1 MSFFK
6 KNIEASKRAKKDIFE
21 IASIKNQIRT
31 QPCFLVGSGPS
42 LMKCDL
48 KTVEDSGFPI
58 FCINNSFSKI
68 TPDIWLGIDGIEFFH
83 PSIFSSPCI
92 KLTQWPLRY
101 HEINGTQ
108 LCDLDNFYFL
118 NIAEKDNYSF
128 AGNNITFNFE
138 GNTFSTAIHILH
150 YIGFEKIY
158 LIGCDFIHGKGL
170 RYNPKSRNKSKV
182 ERYNNPSTGY
192 LDVALDFLKFSS
204 KKGKSSYTSCSK
216 ISRANDFLPYMSP
229 EEVVAKYK
237 S

>member
-6 KNIEASKRAKKDIFE
+6 KNIESSKRAKKDIFE

-42 LMKCDL
+42 LMECDL
-48 KTVEDSGFPI
+48 KAVEDSGFPI

-68 TPDIWLGIDGIEFFH
+68 APDIWLGIDGVKNFH

-101 HEINGTQ
+101 EEVNGTQ
-108 LCDLDNFYFL
+108 LCDLDNFYFF
-118 NIAEKDNYSF
+118 NTAEEDDHSF
-128 AGNNITFNFE
+128 AGSNITFHFE
-138 GNTFSTAIHILH
+138 GNTFSTAIHILNH
-150 YIGFEKIY
+150 IGFEKIC
-158 LIGCDFIHGKGL
+158 LIGCDFTHGKGL
-170 RYNPKSRNKSKV
+170 RYNPKSRKKSKF
-182 ERYNNPSTGY
+182 ETWNNACTDY

-204 KKGKSSYTSCSK
+204 EKGKSKYISCGSK
-216 ISRANDFLPYMSP
+216 SRANDFLPYMTTQ
-229 EEVVAKYK
+229 EAIAKYQ